1 MALLGQGDPA
11 RISVF
16 LRSGSAQNTYLLIGN
31 SKNSLQSKPF
41 FGLPFVKGVILFMVY
56 EAKAW
61 AETQGACLRNFNEQ
75 GDIDSVNGA
84 LALRPQIE
92 KIIDQIWEEGFD
104 NIYFIGI
111 GGTYASAMQVEV
123 YMRGK
128 SSLPVYVENAA
139 EYLTTGNKRLTSKSV
154 VIYSTVSGNTKEMV
168 QLIDK
173 IKADGVRVIA
183 FIDTPGSTLTQE
195 GKWDHLV
202 LYPKNEQLKFYM
214 VANYLM
220 YKNGE
225 FPEYERY
232 NKEMEAHLAQGLV
245 EIEKAA
251 DAWAYD
257 YAKNKV
263 AFLKDHPDLPHYFV
277 GTGNQWGATYS
288 YAMCYWE
295 EQMWIRTKSITCPEF
310 FHGMQEILVDDTPV
324 TLFMGEDEQR
334 PLAERVARFL
344 PKVCANY
351 TIIDTK
357 ELPMEGISPEFRGSL
372 SHLMMHAVNNRVDAY
387 MELFLR
393 HPLSIR
399 RYYRQF
405 DY

>member
-1 MALLGQGDPA
+1 M
-11 RISVF
+11 
-16 LRSGSAQNTYLLIGN
+16 N
-31 SKNSLQSKPF
+31 
-41 FGLPFVKGVILFMVY
+41 Y
-56 EAKAW
+56 ESKAW
-61 AETQGACLRNFNEQ
+61 AEVKGACLRNFNEQ

-84 LALRPQIE
+84 LALRPKIE
-92 KIIDQIWEEGFD
+92 KIVDQIWEEGFD

-139 EYLTTGNKRLTSKSV
+139 EYLTTGNKRLTDRSV

-168 QLIDK
+168 QLIDTV
-173 IKADGVRVIA
+173 KARGVRVFA
-183 FIDTPGSTLTQE
+183 FIDAPGSTLTRE

-202 LYPKNEQLKFYM
+202 LYPKNEQLKFFM

-225 FPEYERY
+225 FPDYDRY
-232 NKEMEAHLAQGLV
+232 NREMEAHLALDLV
-245 EIEKAA
+245 NIEKIS

-257 YAKNKV
+257 YAEKKV
-263 AFLKDHPDLPHYFV
+263 AFLKEHPDLPHYFV
-277 GTGNQWGATYS
+277 GAGNQWGATYS

-310 FHGMQEILVDDTPV
+310 FHGMQEILVADTPV

-344 PKVCANY
+344 PKVCGNY

>member
-1 MALLGQGDPA
+1 MK
-11 RISVF
+11 F
-16 LRSGSAQNTYLLIGN
+16 
-31 SKNSLQSKPF
+31 
-41 FGLPFVKGVILFMVY
+41 

-61 AETQGACLRNFNEQ
+61 EEAQGACLRNFDEA
-75 GDIDSVNGA
+75 GDIASVNGA

-92 KIIDQIWEEGFD
+92 KIIDQIWDEGFD
-104 NIYFIGI
+104 NIYFMGI

-139 EYLTTGNKRLTSKSV
+139 EYLTTGNKRLTDKSV
-154 VIYSTVSGNTKEMV
+154 IIYSTVSGNTKEMV
-168 QLIDK
+168 QLIDNV
-173 IKADGVRVIA
+173 KAKGVRVFA

-195 GKWDHLV
+195 GKWDYLV

-225 FPEYERY
+225 FADYDRY
-232 NKEMEAHLAQGLV
+232 NQEMEAHLALDLV
-245 EIEKAA
+245 EIEKSA

-257 YAKNKV
+257 YAEKKV
-263 AFLKDHPDLPHYFV
+263 TFLKEHPDLPHYFV
-277 GTGNQWGATYS
+277 GAGNQWGATYS

-310 FHGMQEILVDDTPV
+310 FHGMQEILVSDTPV

-334 PLAERVARFL
+334 PLAERVAKFL
-344 PKVCANY
+344 PRVCANY
-351 TIIDTK
+351 TIIDTSAATTGSSITK
-357 ELPMEGISPEFRGSL
+357 ILWAGRKLP
-372 SHLMMHAVNNRVDAY
+372 A
-387 MELFLR
+387 LFLLPILPFTF
-393 HPLSIR
+393 PLSTSSFCIIC
-399 RYYRQF
+399 QAVVT
-405 DY
+405 

>member
-16 LRSGSAQNTYLLIGN
+16 LRSGSAQHTYLLIGN
-31 SKNSLQSKPF
+31 SKNFLQFKPF
-41 FGLPFVKGVILFMVY
+41 FGLPFLKGVYFSMVY

-232 NKEMEAHLAQGLV
+232 NKEMEAHLATGLV
-245 EIEKAA
+245 EIEKSA

>member
-1 MALLGQGDPA
+1 M
-11 RISVF
+11 
-16 LRSGSAQNTYLLIGN
+16 N
-31 SKNSLQSKPF
+31 
-41 FGLPFVKGVILFMVY
+41 Y
-56 EAKAW
+56 ESKAW
-61 AETQGACLRNFNEQ
+61 AEAKGACLRNFNEQ

-84 LALRPQIE
+84 LALRPRIE
-92 KIIDQIWEEGFD
+92 KIVDQIWEEGFD

-139 EYLTTGNKRLTSKSV
+139 EYLTTGNKRLTDRSV

-168 QLIDK
+168 QLIDTV
-173 IKADGVRVIA
+173 KARGVRVFA

-195 GKWDHLV
+195 GKWDYLV
-202 LYPKNEQLKFYM
+202 LYPKNEQLKFFM

-225 FPEYERY
+225 FPDYDRY
-232 NKEMEAHLAQGLV
+232 NREMEAHLALDLV
-245 EIEKAA
+245 NIEKIS

-257 YAKNKV
+257 YAEKKV
-263 AFLKDHPDLPHYFV
+263 AFLKEHPDLPHYFV
-277 GTGNQWGATYS
+277 GAGNQWGATYS

-310 FHGMQEILVDDTPV
+310 FHGMQEILVADTPV

-344 PKVCANY
+344 PKVCGNY